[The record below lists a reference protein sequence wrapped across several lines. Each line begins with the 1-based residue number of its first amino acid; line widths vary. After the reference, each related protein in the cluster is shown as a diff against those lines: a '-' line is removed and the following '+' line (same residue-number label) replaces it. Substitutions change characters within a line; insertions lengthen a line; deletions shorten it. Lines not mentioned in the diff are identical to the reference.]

1 MFRFF
6 KKFYLSFVPQRRVLL
21 CLCSTVVSVRVS
33 GRGAACLFPLLVIFS
48 SDVRVALSI
57 CTRNLSVWTIY
68 FSPSRAGK
76 LSPLSSSFSDSPLLS
91 GASCC
96 AQKCAQ

>member
-1 MFRFF
+1 MARRAF
-6 KKFYLSFVPQRRVLL
+6 SF
-21 CLCSTVVSVRVS
+21 S
-33 GRGAACLFPLLVIFS
+33 LFFS

-76 LSPLSSSFSDSPLLS
+76 LRPFFVFFFLGFTPFERRLVLCSEVR
-91 GASCC
+91 AVI
-96 AQKCAQ
+96 